1 MKNQNIN
8 ISTEEKERILEMYN
22 ISKNM
27 NSLNEQPESVM
38 DRRLGINQNIEKALQ
53 SISNAER
60 KYNCVPKKFTSP
72 VNVLIKKGYNKN
84 ILKLALSIIGRE
96 SSFSSGTRYSIL
108 EPAKEFASFLGIN
121 TSVGPAQMSS
131 ETAEE
136 LGLNLSYIT
145 TYLGALDGAYQKLLR
160 SINIAKSKGYTVQS
174 SNLGNEGTGMAIY
187 DIAIAAYNTGDS
199 IITKWC
205 ESNVPER
212 IREGLKNKC
221 DSSEANKTKEVKN
234 YVPNYKTERWDGV
247 EITTHG
253 YVKETAGYFKDFNC
267 F

>member
-8 ISTEEKERILEMYN
+8 ISTEEKKRILEMYN
-22 ISKNM
+22 ISKNV

-38 DRRLGINQNIEKALQ
+38 DRRLGISQNIERATQ
-53 SISNAER
+53 EISNAEK
-60 KYNCVPKKFTSP
+60 KYNCVPKKFASP
-72 VNVLIKKGYNKN
+72 VKILIDKGYNKN

-96 SSFSSGTRYSIL
+96 SSFSSGKRYSIL
-108 EPAKEFASFLGIN
+108 EPAKEIASFFGIN

-136 LGLNLSYIT
+136 LGLKLSYIT

-174 SNLGNEGTGMAIY
+174 SNLGNEGTGTAIY

-212 IREGLKNKC
+212 IRQGLKNKC
-221 DSSEANKTKEVKN
+221 DSSKADKTKEVKN